1 MLSSSRQTG
10 VTLVELLIGMLVGL
24 VVVAGGISVFT
35 TSLRG
40 QSDNIKLSR
49 LNQDLR
55 SMIDIMARD
64 IRRAGFVTDDPVTY
78 LASLKNNPF
87 FDNTTTGATTELAVY
102 DYASGND
109 NCIVYAYNANND
121 KPPAVQDNERFGFRL
136 DTNTGVLEMR
146 RSGSTNEDCDD
157 GDWATITEPEVEITG
172 LTFNL
177 TSTTLN
183 ATSMA
188 TDTDGDGCYDGDDAN
203 PTTASSS
210 CASGTYGNK
219 LCDSGEA
226 CNTCTRDGSP
236 DPACLYVRNVTISLS
251 GRLRDDPVMTQ
262 TLIEQVRIRNDKF
275 LDAIP

>member
-1 MLSSSRQTG
+1 MLIRPSRQGG

-24 VVVAGGISVFT
+24 IVVAGGITVFT
-35 TSLRG
+35 TSVKG

-64 IRRAGFVTDDPVTY
+64 IRRAGFVTDDPVTN

-87 FDNTTTGATTELAVY
+87 FDDTTTGATTELAVY
-102 DYASGND
+102 DSG

-121 KPPAVQDNERFGFRL
+121 NPPVVQSTERFGFRL
-136 DTNTGVLEMR
+136 TNGELEMR
-146 RSGSTNEDCDD
+146 RSGDTNEDCDD
-157 GDWATITEPEVEITG
+157 GDWETITEPEVEITG

-188 TDTDGDGCYDGDDAN
+188 TDADGDGCYDGDDAD

-236 DPACLYVRNVTISLS
+236 DPACLYVRNVTISLT

-262 TLIEQVRIRNDKF
+262 TLIEEVRIRNDKF

>member
-64 IRRAGFVTDDPVTY
+64 IRRAGFVTDAPIAN

-87 FDNTTTGATTELAVY
+87 FDDTTTGATTELAVY

-109 NCIVYAYNANND
+109 NCIVYAYNVNND
-121 KPPAVQDNERFGFRL
+121 SPPVVQSTERFGFRL

-172 LTFNL
+172 LTNKVRWCER
-177 TSTTLN
+177 SARSHHLN
-183 ATSMA
+183 RLL
-188 TDTDGDGCYDGDDAN
+188 DKPG
-203 PTTASSS
+203 
-210 CASGTYGNK
+210 
-219 LCDSGEA
+219 
-226 CNTCTRDGSP
+226 
-236 DPACLYVRNVTISLS
+236 VRRVAL
-251 GRLRDDPVMTQ
+251 L
-262 TLIEQVRIRNDKF
+262 
-275 LDAIP
+275 